1 MEIAQQRNFR
11 GQRANRSGSV
21 TSFAMQ
27 VDAKASQIG
36 NAIGGI
42 RNLSFAILP
51 QAIRGESRKHGG
63 LNFLSTQVAVV
74 QGYNL
79 PFDPHRYG
87 SAMNQQEVASATFNQ
102 SGQPAIESCC
112 GERIPEFGVAVVNV
126 ADQLDFGGVVHV
138 FLRLT

>member
-1 MEIAQQRNFR
+1 MEITQQRHLGR
-11 GQRANRSGSV
+11 QSANRSGSV

-63 LNFLSTQVAVV
+63 LNFLSAQIAVV
-74 QGYNL
+74 QGHNL
-79 PFDPHRYG
+79 AFDPHRYG
-87 SAMNQQEVASATFNQ
+87 SAMNQQEVASTTFNQ
-102 SGQPAIESCC
+102 SGQPAIESCR
-112 GERIPEFGVAVVNV
+112 GE
-126 ADQLDFGGVVHV
+126 
-138 FLRLT
+138 